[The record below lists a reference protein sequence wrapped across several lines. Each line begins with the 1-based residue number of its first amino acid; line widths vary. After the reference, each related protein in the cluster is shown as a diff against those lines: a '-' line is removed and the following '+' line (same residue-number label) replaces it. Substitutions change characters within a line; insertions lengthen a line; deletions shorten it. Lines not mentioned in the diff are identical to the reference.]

1 MASAIQTRPPVA
13 VPYLH
18 RLLEFAEPTPTDL
31 ALDISHGPG
40 PLPEALPPLVAHVAA
55 CDIDVRPAK
64 APSNGRMPTVQFS
77 PTQERAQSRA
87 DPHHLPYRDRSF
99 SLVTARFAL
108 YRSGDTPRALRE
120 MIRVC
125 RPDGRIVIADL
136 IRPDL
141 AAGPDRDHVERL
153 RDPHHP
159 PTPSLSR
166 LMHLVTESGADV
178 RRLDAFAVER
188 PVEPWLG
195 PLAKS
200 PTGRHITDMLVDEVD
215 GGPKT
220 GARPRIIGGE
230 LWFTQ
235 NWIHLAA
242 TPRRP

>member
-1 MASAIQTRPPVA
+1 
-13 VPYLH
+13 
-18 RLLEFAEPTPTDL
+18 
-31 ALDISHGPG
+31 
-40 PLPEALPPLVAHVAA
+40 
-55 CDIDVRPAK
+55 
-64 APSNGRMPTVQFS
+64 
-77 PTQERAQSRA
+77 
-87 DPHHLPYRDRSF
+87 
-99 SLVTARFAL
+99 
-108 YRSGDTPRALRE
+108 
-120 MIRVC
+120 
-125 RPDGRIVIADL
+125 
-136 IRPDL
+136 
-141 AAGPDRDHVERL
+141 
-153 RDPHHP
+153 
-159 PTPSLSR
+159 
-166 LMHLVTESGADV
+166 MHLVTESGADV